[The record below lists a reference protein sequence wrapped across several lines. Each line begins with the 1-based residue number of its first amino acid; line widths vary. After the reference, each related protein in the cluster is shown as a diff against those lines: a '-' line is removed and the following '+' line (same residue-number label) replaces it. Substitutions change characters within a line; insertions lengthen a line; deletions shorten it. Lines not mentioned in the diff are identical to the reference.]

1 MKSIPYISLAVLFV
15 LLISNNSKA
24 QKKDSTYPPENF
36 SAVQAKLDNG
46 KPVVGSI
53 NMAYKNYNKKGQY
66 PWCLTINMALELKNV
81 SPNGLPVKVES
92 DIANKFEDQLLDEIK
107 KLATAHY
114 IGHLYNDSFLDIY
127 IYLNDPKKVATYLQ
141 SQVNKKGIT
150 RGFAYKIE
158 QDPNWS
164 TVQHLLK

>member
-1 MKSIPYISLAVLFV
+1 MKLKPWIIIA
-15 LLISNNSKA
+15 LLLCIVTACHVQNKSS
-24 QKKDSTYPPENF
+24 QFPPEKF
-36 SAVQAKLDNG
+36 SIVEAKLQNG

-53 NMAYKNYNKKGQY
+53 NMAYKNYDKKAQY
-66 PWCLTINMALELKNV
+66 PWCLVINVALELKNV
-81 SPNGLPVKVES
+81 STNGLPVKAES

-127 IYLNDPKKVATYLQ
+127 IYLDDPKKAAAYLQ
-141 SQVNKKGIT
+141 SQVDKKGIT
-150 RGFAYKIE
+150 RGFGYKIE

-164 TVQHLLK
+164 TVQDLLK

>member
-1 MKSIPYISLAVLFV
+1 MKSVPYLILTILFV
-15 LLISNNSKA
+15 LLIGTNSKA
-24 QKKDSTYPPENF
+24 QNKNAQFPPEKF
-36 SAVQAKLDNG
+36 SVVEAKLQNG
-46 KPVVGSI
+46 KPVVGSV
-53 NMAYKNYNKKGQY
+53 NMAYKNYDKKAQY
-66 PWCLTINMALELKNV
+66 PWCLTINIALELKNV
-81 SPNGLPVKVES
+81 SKNGLPIKAES
-92 DIANKFEDQLLDEIK
+92 DIANKFEDQLLAEIK

-127 IYLNDPKKVATYLQ
+127 IYLDDPKKAANYLQ

-158 QDPNWS
+158 QDPHWS